1 MQRRGEP
8 AIQTFTRRA
17 FLGISAALALLVP
30 GLFRRNTALPDDDE
44 LIIVDGWVL
53 RKSDL
58 IRPPR

>member
-1 MQRRGEP
+1 MQRLGEP
-8 AIQTFTRRA
+8 AIRTFTRRA
-17 FLGISAALALLVP
+17 FLGFSAALALLVP
-30 GLFRRNTALPDDDE
+30 GLFGRNTALPDDDE

>member
-1 MQRRGEP
+1 MQRLGEP

-17 FLGISAALALLVP
+17 FLGFSAALALLVP

-58 IRPPR
+58 IKPPQ